1 MRPVMDIR
9 EKMKRDW
16 DRRAKVDPLYWVAA
30 TEEADEA
37 SYRESAEHD
46 ATAFLEGLRDRVPAS
61 ARVLDLGCGI
71 GRMTAPL
78 AGHFAEVVG
87 VDVSGEMIAQA
98 DALHAA
104 IDNLSFTANN
114 GTDLAEYAD
123 ESFDL
128 VLSYSVLP
136 HLPPEV
142 VASYF
147 REVNRVLKPGGWYRY
162 QFWVGPERMMADND
176 TLNIR
181 VYPPEVFNTLNRDAG
196 FELHEIDEIEY
207 LDPVLQ
213 LKPVWVNVQKTGHA
227 ELEVNLEGACEEADS
242 EDEKHLEG
250 SLLMYLAN
258 KHFDR
263 GELDEAESVLE
274 QAIHYDPDR
283 PEGYITWAT
292 IRVERD
298 DLKGAFTLFE
308 LLTTRIADFAPGW
321 VFRAQAEE
329 ALSRKSAALD
339 SIRRAEALSDDPDLR
354 VLTNEIRERLRGLK

>member
-1 MRPVMDIR
+1 
-9 EKMKRDW
+9 MKRDW

-37 SYRESAEHD
+37 SYQESAEHD
-46 ATAFLEGLRDRVPAS
+46 ANAFLQGLGDRAAKS
-61 ARVLDLGCGI
+61 SRVLDLGCGI

-78 AGHFAEVVG
+78 AKHFAEVVG
-87 VDVSGEMIAQA
+87 VDVSGEMIKQA
-98 DALHAA
+98 EVLHSSVA
-104 IDNLSFTANN
+104 NLSFSANN
-114 GTDLAEYAD
+114 GTDLGDYED

-147 REVNRVLKPGGWYRY
+147 QEVNRVLKPGGWYRY
-162 QFWVGPERMMADND
+162 QFWVGPERMMANND

-181 VYPPEVFNTLNRDAG
+181 VYPPEAFNSLNRDAG
-196 FELHEIDEIEY
+196 FELHEIDEIDY

-213 LKPVWVNVQKTGHA
+213 LKPVWVNVKKVGA
-227 ELEVNLEGACEEADS
+227 ANLEVKLDGRCEADDS
-242 EDEKHLEG
+242 DDEKHLEG
-250 SLLMYLAN
+250 SLLIYLAN
-258 KHFDR
+258 KHLDR
-263 GELDEAESVLE
+263 GELNEAEAVLE

-283 PEGYITWAT
+283 PEGYIAWAT

-298 DLKGAFTLFE
+298 DIKGAFTLFE
-308 LLTTRIADFAPGW
+308 MLTTRLPDFAPGW

-329 ALSRKSAALD
+329 ALSRKSAALE
-339 SIRRAEALSDDPDLR
+339 SIRKAESLADDPDLR
-354 VLTNEIRERLRGLK
+354 TLTGEIRERLRGMK